1 MERKT
6 VGLMMTDKAT
16 SRKVQKVAK
25 TIIQV
30 KLEVVW
36 KNLLESIKVE
46 SKKILRN

>member
-1 MERKT
+1 
-6 VGLMMTDKAT
+6 MMRGDKAT
-16 SRKVQKVAK
+16 SRKLIKVAK